1 VNKITSLED
10 DHGNKIS
17 DSQGMS
23 LIAKHYFLDLFQKQ
37 NSATV
42 PVIIVFRRSVY
53 HEDNILLTT
62 PFTKDEF

>member
-17 DSQGMS
+17 DSQGMG
-23 LIAKHYFLDLFQKQ
+23 LIAKHYFLDLFQKK

-42 PVIIVFRRSVY
+42 IDVFVFVAS
-53 HEDNILLTT
+53 
-62 PFTKDEF
+62 